1 MTMISDVIPK
11 PIFRVLTQMTHQPR
25 IDVALSVAV
34 KDWIRLK
41 LKEVDEERSTY
52 EQKYGMNFEEFKQKM
67 HADLIPD
74 SYSYEVEKDYWE
86 WEATTTDAAFLR
98 ELEAYYNEQTDT
110 AAYALVQNGIRT
122 FGADNAT
129 GWHYHPFENPALHIP
144 LKTEMKFA
152 EFLGEVERRL
162 S

>member
-52 EQKYGMNFEEFKQKM
+52 ERKYGMNFDEFKQKM

-74 SYSYEVEKDYWE
+74 RYSYEVEKDYWE
-86 WEATTTDAAFLR
+86 WESAITDAEDIR
-98 ELEAYYNEQTDT
+98 E
-110 AAYALVQNGIRT
+110 
-122 FGADNAT
+122 
-129 GWHYHPFENPALHIP
+129 
-144 LKTEMKFA
+144 M
-152 EFLGEVERRL
+152 GESL
-162 S
+162 